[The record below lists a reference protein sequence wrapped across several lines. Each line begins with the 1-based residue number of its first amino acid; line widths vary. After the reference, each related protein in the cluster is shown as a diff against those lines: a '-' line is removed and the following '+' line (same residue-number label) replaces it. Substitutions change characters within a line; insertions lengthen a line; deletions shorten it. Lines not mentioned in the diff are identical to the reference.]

1 MAISDEQALGLVETK
16 GLVAA
21 IEAADVMTKAANVR
35 LVGIELTMAAL
46 MTVQIV
52 GETAAV
58 QSAVDA
64 GRVAAERVGELV
76 SSHVI
81 PRPASA
87 VAKMQLYGT
96 ETQPANPAFI
106 SSRKELGSMTVR
118 ELRALARKTSGISI
132 QGRQIAR
139 ANKEQLINALRPHF
153 H

>member
-1 MAISDEQALGLVETK
+1 MANSDEQALGLVETK

-21 IEAADVMTKAANVR
+21 IEAADVMTKAASVR
-35 LVGIELTMAAL
+35 LVGIEQTMAAL

-81 PRPASA
+81 PRPDSA
-87 VAKMQLYGT
+87 VAKMQLHGT

-139 ANKEQLINALRPHF
+139 ANKEQLIDALRPHF

>member
-1 MAISDEQALGLVETK
+1 MANSDEQALGLVETK

-21 IEAADVMTKAANVR
+21 IEAADVMTKAADVR
-35 LVGIELTMAAL
+35 LVGIEQTMAAL

-106 SSRKELGSMTVR
+106 SSGKELGSMTVR

-139 ANKEQLINALRPHF
+139 ANKEQLIDALRPHF

>member
-1 MAISDEQALGLVETK
+1 MAKSDHQALGLVETK

-21 IEAADVMTKAANVR
+21 LEAADTMTKAARVR
-35 LVGIELTMAAL
+35 LVGIEQTVGAL

-76 SSHVI
+76 ATHVI
-81 PRPASA
+81 PRPTSA
-87 VAKMQLYGT
+87 VERMQLLHE
-96 ETQPANPAFI
+96 ETTKPSPAPG
-106 SSRKELGSMTVR
+106 SSKKELESMTVR
-118 ELRALARKTSGISI
+118 ELRALARKTPGITI

-139 ANKEQLINALRPHF
+139 ANKKHLIDALRPHF
-153 H
+153 

>member
-1 MAISDEQALGLVETK
+1 MANSDDQALGLIETK

-21 IEAADVMTKAANVR
+21 IEAADAMTKAASVR
-35 LVGIELTMAAL
+35 LVGIEQTMAAL

-64 GRVAAERVGELV
+64 GSVAAERVGELV

-81 PRPASA
+81 PRPTSA
-87 VAKMQLYGT
+87 VVRMQLHGT
-96 ETQPANPAFI
+96 QTHTATSASK
-106 SSRKELGSMTVR
+106 SSKVELGSMTVR
-118 ELRALARKTSGISI
+118 ELRALARKTPGITI

-139 ANKEQLINALRPHF
+139 ANKKQLIDALKLQF
-153 H
+153 Q

>member
-35 LVGIELTMAAL
+35 LVGIEQTMAAL

-58 QSAVDA
+58 QAAVDA

-87 VAKMQLYGT
+87 VAKMQLYGK

-139 ANKEQLINALRPHF
+139 ANKEQLIDALRPHF